1 MAAINRKEIRQRVH
15 LRVRKKVRGT
25 AERPRL
31 SVFFSNKNVY
41 AQVINDDTSKT
52 ICSASTKEKS
62 AGGGGKANV
71 ETATKIGV
79 LIAERAQAA
88 SVSAVVFD
96 RGGIKYHGKV
106 KALADAAREA
116 GLQF

>member
-15 LRVRKKVRGT
+15 TRVRKKVRGT

-52 ICSASTKEKS
+52 ICSASTKEKI
-62 AGGGGKANV
+62 GGGGKANV
-71 ETATKIGV
+71 ASATKIGEI
-79 LIAERAQAA
+79 IAERAQKA

-106 KALADAAREA
+106 KALADAAREK
-116 GLQF
+116 GLKF